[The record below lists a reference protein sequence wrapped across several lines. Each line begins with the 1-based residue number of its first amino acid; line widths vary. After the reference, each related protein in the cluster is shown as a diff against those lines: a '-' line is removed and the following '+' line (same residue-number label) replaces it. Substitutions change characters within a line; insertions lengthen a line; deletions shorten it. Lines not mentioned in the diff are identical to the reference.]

1 MLDTNLMDAVSDQAR
16 AEVRQVGENCFIVEP
31 LERGYGITLGNSLR
45 RVLLSSLVGAA
56 VTHIRIDGVLH
67 EFSTIPGVKEDTTE
81 IILNLKKLRMRMNT
95 DTGEEKVLHIGASG
109 VGIVTAAD
117 IEADPEVEILNPDL
131 KIATLTEDDS
141 RFVMD
146 MSVSLGTGYV
156 PAEKQFRQEQQ
167 SIGTIP
173 IDSIFSPVIR
183 VNYEVQDTRVG
194 QRTDY
199 DRLVL
204 EVETDG
210 SLKPYEAVAEAAMM
224 LQERLDLFARLQNQA
239 DGVVEQEPAPA
250 GRDSAQIEEL
260 ELSVR
265 SLNCL
270 KRAGILY
277 VDDLLNY
284 SEAQLMK
291 LKNFGQKSLV
301 EIQDKLAQ
309 RNKSLRPSTPEA
321 SPQQ

>member
-1 MLDTNLMDAVSDQAR
+1 MLDANLMDAVSEQAKT
-16 AEVRQVGENCFIVEP
+16 EVRQAGENCFVVEP

-56 VTHIRIDGVLH
+56 VTHIHIEGVLH

-81 IILNLKKLRMRMNT
+81 IILNLKKLRLRMNT
-95 DTGEEKVLHIGASG
+95 EEEKILHIEASG
-109 VGIVTAAD
+109 VGVVTAAD
-117 IEADPEVEILNPDL
+117 IVADAEVEILNPDL
-131 KIATLTEDDS
+131 VIATLTENDA
-141 RFVMD
+141 RLVMD

-173 IDSIFSPVIR
+173 IDSIFSPVVR

-210 SLKPYEAVAEAAMM
+210 SIKPCEAVAEAAMM
-224 LQERLDLFARLQNQA
+224 LQDRLDLFARLQAQSE
-239 DGVVEQEPAPA
+239 GVVEQEQTAA
-250 GRDSAQIEEL
+250 GKDGTYIEEL

-277 VDDLLNY
+277 LGDLLNH

-301 EIQDKLAQ
+301 EIQDKLAK
-309 RNKSLRPSTPEA
+309 RNLSLRPSTPDG
-321 SPQQ
+321 SN

>member
-1 MLDTNLMDAVSDQAR
+1 MPDTNLIDAISEQTKTEIHQA
-16 AEVRQVGENCFIVEP
+16 GENCFIVEP

-56 VTHIRIDGVLH
+56 VTHIRIEGVLH

-81 IILNLKKLRMRMNT
+81 IILNLKKLRLRMNT
-95 DTGEEKVLHIGASG
+95 EEEKVLRIEVSGAG
-109 VGIVTAAD
+109 VVTAAD
-117 IEADPEVEILNPDL
+117 ILPDAEVEILNPDL
-131 KIATLTEDDS
+131 KIATLTDENS
-141 RFVMD
+141 HLLME

-156 PAEKQFRQEQQ
+156 PAERQVAQAN
-167 SIGTIP
+167 IGVIP
-173 IDSIFSPVIR
+173 IDSIFSPVVR

-210 SLKPYEAVAEAAMM
+210 SMRPCEAVASAAVL
-224 LQERLDLFARLQNQA
+224 LQDRLELFARLQTLEE
-239 DGVVEQEPAPA
+239 DVEELEQPPA
-250 GRDSAQIEEL
+250 GKDCTLIEQL

-277 VDDLLNY
+277 LGDLLTYN
-284 SEAQLMK
+284 EAQLMK

-301 EIQDKLAQ
+301 EIREKLQ
-309 RNKSLRPSTPEA
+309 ERGLTLRPGANDSVN
-321 SPQQ
+321 

>member
-1 MLDTNLMDAVSDQAR
+1 MLDTNMMDAVDER
-16 AEVRQVGENCFIVEP
+16 NPKAEVRQIGENRFIVEP

-45 RVLLSSLVGAA
+45 RVLLSSLMGAA
-56 VTHIRIDGVLH
+56 VTHIHIEGVLH

-81 IILNLKKLRMRMNT
+81 IILNLKKLRLRIIG
-95 DTGEEKVLHIGASG
+95 GEEKVLRIEASG
-109 VGIVTAAD
+109 VGEVTAAD
-117 IEADPEVEILNPDL
+117 IIADPEVEILNPEL
-131 KIATLTEDDS
+131 KIATLTDEKS
-141 RFVMD
+141 RLVMD
-146 MSVSLGTGYV
+146 MSASLGTGYV

-173 IDSIFSPVIR
+173 IDSIFSPVVR

-210 SLKPYEAVAEAAMM
+210 SIKPCEAVANAAVM
-224 LQERLDLFARLQNQA
+224 LQERLDLFTRLQAQTE
-239 DGVVEQEPAPA
+239 GVIEQEQSPA
-250 GRDSAQIEEL
+250 GKDGTCIEDL

-270 KRAGILY
+270 KRAGIIYLS
-277 VDDLLNY
+277 DLLNF
-284 SEAQLMK
+284 SETQLMK
-291 LKNFGQKSLV
+291 LKNFGQKSLD
-301 EIQDKLAQ
+301 EIEGKLSE
-309 RNKSLRPSTPEA
+309 RGLSLRPSTPEGLN
-321 SPQQ
+321 

>member
-1 MLDTNLMDAVSDQAR
+1 
-16 AEVRQVGENCFIVEP
+16 

>member
-1 MLDTNLMDAVSDQAR
+1 
-16 AEVRQVGENCFIVEP
+16 
-31 LERGYGITLGNSLR
+31 
-45 RVLLSSLVGAA
+45 
-56 VTHIRIDGVLH
+56 
-67 EFSTIPGVKEDTTE
+67 
-81 IILNLKKLRMRMNT
+81 MRMNT
-95 DTGEEKVLHIGASG
+95 DTGEEKVLHIDASG

-224 LQERLDLFARLQNQA
+224 LQ
-239 DGVVEQEPAPA
+239 
-250 GRDSAQIEEL
+250 
-260 ELSVR
+260 
-265 SLNCL
+265 
-270 KRAGILY
+270 
-277 VDDLLNY
+277 
-284 SEAQLMK
+284 
-291 LKNFGQKSLV
+291 
-301 EIQDKLAQ
+301 
-309 RNKSLRPSTPEA
+309 
-321 SPQQ
+321 